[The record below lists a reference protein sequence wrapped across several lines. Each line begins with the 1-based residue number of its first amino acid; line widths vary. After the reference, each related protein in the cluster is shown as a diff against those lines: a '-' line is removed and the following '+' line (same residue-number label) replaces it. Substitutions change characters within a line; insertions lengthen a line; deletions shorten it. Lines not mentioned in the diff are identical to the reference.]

1 MPRNGNT
8 TRRGY
13 GWTHQDTRARLAP
26 TVQAGRATCWR
37 CHRRIPPTPPEH
49 ACRKGCRAPWCWDL
63 GHDDHDRSVTRGP
76 EHRHRLPGVCPG
88 NRSKGASNGN
98 RKRAATAPQRPRPRR
113 RAPQPDGPTLVDD
126 DW

>member
-37 CHRRIPPTPPEH
+37 CHRPIPPPPPQH
-49 ACRKGCRAPWCWDL
+49 TCRKGCRSPACWDL
-63 GHDDHDRSVTRGP
+63 GHDDHDRTITRGP
-76 EHRHRLPGVCPG
+76 EHRHRQPYCRG
-88 NRSKGASNGN
+88 NRSVGATLGN
-98 RKRAATAPQRPRPRR
+98 KSRTTSTPARPRQAT
-113 RAPQPDGPTLVDD
+113 RARQPNGPTLIDD